1 MCQTFVV
8 SNPKLRLV
16 SFETVIESGLITITL
31 VSAVVNATE
40 DSLAP
45 STQNVLSLSAIT
57 EVAISSKLPPR
68 RELQISP
75 PFWAIF
81 AINPSVLPKPLPD
94 TNF

>member
-40 DSLAP
+40 WKELTNWISGKK
-45 STQNVLSLSAIT
+45 TQKQAFDAID
-57 EVAISSKLPPR
+57 ASWSK
-68 RELQISP
+68 
-75 PFWAIF
+75 A
-81 AINPSVLPKPLPD
+81 
-94 TNF
+94 